1 MFTLFKA
8 RDFGEYV
15 SDTFQFFK
23 ETGKH
28 YLKNYFTI
36 SGIMLLVLVVV
47 SYFLFQVYFD
57 FFLKFDR
64 TNSNSDYL
72 ESYISNNIPIVI
84 AVALFLFL
92 FMILLSMLNYAI
104 PVIYMD
110 LYDKNKGD
118 NFGTKEILA
127 QFKANI
133 GRVFVFFLGTIFL
146 ITPVLIVIFI
156 LLFLLCFILI
166 GIPLLLF
173 AFPTAFSWITLSF
186 FEYLNNDKGFF
197 ESFRDGFRHIR
208 RQYFPIVGSSM
219 IIYIII
225 QIGMSVFTL
234 IPYSFGIASIFTS
247 TQNPSSEG
255 DTFSTMKIMM
265 TIVMVI
271 SILMSFILNN
281 LLMVNQGLVYYS
293 RKEIDENVS
302 STDSIDLI
310 GSE

>member
-1 MFTLFKA
+1 MFILFKA

-23 ETGKH
+23 ENGKH
-28 YLKNYFTI
+28 YLKNYFRI
-36 SGIMLLVLVVV
+36 SGILLLVLVVV

-64 TNSNSDYL
+64 TNSNTDYL
-72 ESYISNNIPIVI
+72 ESYISNNISIVI
-84 AVALFLFL
+84 AIAVFLFL

-110 LYDKNKGD
+110 LYDKNKGA
-118 NFGTKEILA
+118 NFETKEILA
-127 QFKANI
+127 QFKANF
-133 GRVFVFFLGTIFL
+133 GKVFLFFLGTIFL
-146 ITPVLIVIFI
+146 ITPVLIIIFI
-156 LLFLLCFILI
+156 LLILLCFILI

-186 FEYLNNDKGFF
+186 FEYLNNKKGFF
-197 ESFRDGFRHIR
+197 ESFRDGFSHIKK
-208 RQYFPIVGSSM
+208 QYFPIVGSSM

-225 QIGMSVFTL
+225 QIGMSFFTF
-234 IPYSFGIASIFTS
+234 IPYIFGIASIFTS
-247 TQNPSSEG
+247 TQSSTHTD
-255 DTFSTMKIMM
+255 DTFSTMKIMI

-281 LLMVNQGLVYYS
+281 LLMINQGLVYYS
-293 RKEIDENVS
+293 RKDIDQSVS
-302 STDSIDLI
+302 STDLIDLI